1 MIKIFLSF
9 DFYGA
14 GNIGD
19 DLMLD
24 GFLKALKNNDYEFY
38 CLVPRNSLHQQMRFP
53 VINFFEFKERTDAAK
68 QCSVWAG
75 VGDTPVQVK
84 SGDWFLQKLFKD
96 NELIGERKIKY
107 YFIGVGAEREAV
119 SQKDKFAKVLG
130 RVDHFWTRDSKST
143 EILVNDLKIQ
153 SDKVTTS
160 SDLANISLSETFRPV
175 IKKNR
180 FKYDI
185 GICYYDENAEEENLT
200 AIKLFLKKI
209 KKRNKK
215 ILFSNDVSRKGL
227 YEYNLYKKMFT
238 RLERIYNNI
247 RIYQPDYFNS
257 SKINE
262 LVSHYTECE
271 TVMSSRY
278 HAILTAA
285 WAGCRVIALERS
297 SKVSALAEE
306 LCISEVKKPFTVE
319 KLMEAFNG
327 AKMVSPEILNTLL
340 KSAYGSISNF
350 EELIKTEKT
359 QTVSI

>member
-38 CLVPRNSLHQQMRFP
+38 CSIPRNSLHQQIRFP
-53 VINFFEFKERTDAAK
+53 KINFVEFGKRSEAAK

-96 NELIGERKIKY
+96 NELIRERKIKY

-119 SQKDKFAKVLG
+119 LQKDKFAKVIG
-130 RVDHFWTRDSKST
+130 CVDHFWTRDNTST

-160 SDLANISLSETFRPV
+160 SDLANISLSKVFRPD
-175 IKKNR
+175 IKKNKFR
-180 FKYDI
+180 YDI
-185 GICYYDENAEEENLT
+185 GICYYDENTEEKNLT
-200 AIKLFLKKI
+200 AIVLFLKKI

-215 ILFSNDVSRKGL
+215 ILFSNDISRKGL

-238 RLERIYNNI
+238 RIERVYNNI
-247 RIYQPDYFNS
+247 RIYQPDYFNT
-257 SKINE
+257 SKIYE
-262 LVSHYTECE
+262 LVRHYPECE

-278 HAILTAA
+278 HSILTAA

-319 KLMEAFNG
+319 KLMEAFDG
-327 AKMVSPEILNTLL
+327 AKMVSPEILNAFL
-340 KSAYGSISNF
+340 KSAYNSVSNF
-350 EELIKTEKT
+350 EELIKN
-359 QTVSI
+359 